1 MLQTVAAL
9 KKQGKTLGQLIDEIV
24 AYANSGEINFKLE
37 QKDEAI
43 DALYK
48 KYSAMNPTKIMDF
61 DGYRIEFPSWWFSV
75 RKSNTEP
82 YLRIVAEAKS
92 QAELD
97 EKLADLKAIIG
108 QFH

>member
-9 KKQGKTLGQLIDEIV
+9 KKAGKTLGQFIDEVV

-37 QKDEAI
+37 QKDDAI
-43 DALYK
+43 NALYS
-48 KYSAMNPTKIMDF
+48 KYSAMKPTKIMDF

-82 YLRIVAEAKS
+82 YLRIVAEAKT

-97 EKLADLKAIIG
+97 EKIKDITAIIK
-108 QFH
+108 QFN